1 MTELRLLQ
9 LLTQREKPTMK
20 PGIDPSYLSNQD
32 LSVLEQQILAE
43 RSRRV
48 MSSPNVIVVEADAP
62 EELHAEAI
70 KKLLERKSQNE

>member
-1 MTELRLLQ
+1 MTELGLLQ
-9 LLTQREKPTMK
+9 LLTQREEPTMK
-20 PGIDPSYLSNQD
+20 PGIDPSSLSNQD

-48 MSSPNVIVVEADAP
+48 MSSPTVIVVEPDAS

-70 KKLLERKSQNE
+70 RKLLEHKSQNS